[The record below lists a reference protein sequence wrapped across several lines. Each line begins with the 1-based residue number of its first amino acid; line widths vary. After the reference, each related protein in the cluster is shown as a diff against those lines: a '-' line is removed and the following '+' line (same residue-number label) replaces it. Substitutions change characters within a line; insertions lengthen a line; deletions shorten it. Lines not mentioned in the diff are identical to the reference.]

1 MRGRLLSILESLA
14 LLATAA
20 LLAGLALSDRYWQ
33 FLNPRFAPLSLTTG
47 VVLALVA
54 PLAAFRHAGPR
65 PAGLLRLLGFAA
77 FLGLA
82 AFAVFWTAPPPGAA
96 APAPMAA
103 APAPEVGFAAI
114 PADQAPR
121 TLDPEP
127 APLPPSRA
135 RRDGREYVRLNL
147 GELFLL
153 ANQRPR
159 DVPAHF
165 VVLGQVRQGRRA
177 QAGGLALLSRTAVV
191 CCLADAVSCC
201 FLADLGQVPAGQW
214 LEVYGRLRPLS
225 DPKLAKSPPPGAG
238 AAVSACNEHFL
249 IEVEAAEPVAPP
261 EMPYMFEFR
270 EREPFAW

>member
-20 LLAGLALSDRYWQ
+20 LLAGLALSGKYWQ
-33 FLNPRFAPLSLTTG
+33 FLNPRFAPLSLATG
-47 VVLALVA
+47 AVLTLVA
-54 PLAAFRHAGPR
+54 PLAAFRHPGPR
-65 PAGLLRLLGFAA
+65 PGGLLRLLSLAA

-82 AFAVFWTAPPPGAA
+82 AFAVFWTAPPPGAT
-96 APAPMAA
+96 APAAA

-127 APLPPSRA
+127 EPLPPSRV
-135 RRDGREYVRLNL
+135 RRDGREYVRMNL

-153 ANQRPR
+153 ANQRPQ
-159 DVPAHF
+159 DVPTHF
-165 VVLGQVRQGRRA
+165 VILGQARQGRRA
-177 QAGGLALLSRTAVV
+177 QAAGLALLSRTAVV

-201 FLADLGQVPAGQW
+201 FLADLGQAPAGQW
-214 LEVYGRLRPLS
+214 LEVYGRLKPLP